1 MDLIFSPFY
10 RILANHNLITIFLK
24 PFAVLSGVLKQL
36 WFCHVFLSL
45 EEQSHK
51 DSCAL
56 KRENKWWYQSDMSV
70 QLTCLASSLS
80 IMIVDKLHKSILY

>member
-36 WFCHVFLSL
+36 WFRRVFFLSL
-45 EEQSHK
+45 EEQSHRG
-51 DSCAL
+51 SCAL
-56 KRENKWWYQSDMSV
+56 KRENK
-70 QLTCLASSLS
+70 
-80 IMIVDKLHKSILY
+80 

>member
-36 WFCHVFLSL
+36 WFRHVFFFITRG
-45 EEQSHK
+45 
-51 DSCAL
+51 A
-56 KRENKWWYQSDMSV
+56 
-70 QLTCLASSLS
+70 
-80 IMIVDKLHKSILY
+80 KSQG